1 MQRCEAIVSKHAQL
15 DRSLKQRLAR
25 LLSAALS
32 ESEITQNPAVSLILS
47 RSDAGALRKYCDGEP
62 TPKKIKDL
70 PKLIAAT
77 EIKNAFP
84 RKSWQAIQEMVQWR
98 LEIPGGERSLAES
111 CRRNKEIISGAIQA
125 KKAMRG
131 FSHKKLMRGLE
142 LAANQ
147 DRETRLSEKRKEAAR
162 LTTPIRSP

>member
-1 MQRCEAIVSKHAQL
+1 VSKHAQL

-84 RKSWQAIQEMVQWR
+84 RNLGSLSSLPESSLRTGEAPIKARPSRPGRFSRSEWACGWQ
-98 LEIPGGERSLAES
+98 PTK
-111 CRRNKEIISGAIQA
+111 RNQ
-125 KKAMRG
+125 
-131 FSHKKLMRGLE
+131 L
-142 LAANQ
+142 
-147 DRETRLSEKRKEAAR
+147 LSRNAV
-162 LTTPIRSP
+162 